1 MTQRQYKELCKIFKK
16 ELTEKDLKK
25 MGFGKVDGK
34 FNEAINED
42 IALYKVEECRRMTGG
57 DGMSKDQYQSIMEK
71 LKAVK
76 QEIEALPESSANG
89 LLIDAASHAKCSAE
103 HLQSYFNRAG
113 VK

>member
-1 MTQRQYKELCKIFKK
+1 
-16 ELTEKDLKK
+16 
-25 MGFGKVDGK
+25 
-34 FNEAINED
+34 
-42 IALYKVEECRRMTGG
+42 
-57 DGMSKDQYQSIMEK
+57 MSKDQYQSIMEK

-103 HLQSYFNRAG
+103 HLQSYFKRAG